1 MKTSFKLELGAQ
13 PLESDEC
20 MEMLKW
26 IQELFASYGY
36 SVLFL
41 GLLLEFVALPFPGE
55 TTMAFAGF
63 LSYTGRLDFPT
74 LIVVA
79 FAGTTVGMTITYFIG
94 LKAGLPFI
102 QRYGKWFLFSPAK
115 LEKTQRWFERYG
127 SVLIS
132 MGYFVPGVR
141 HFTGYFAG
149 IIALPFRKFAL
160 YAYSGALFWVLLF
173 LGIGKIFGPQWMGIF
188 HLFETYAPWI
198 ILGVAAIAALILIY
212 RYRRTISLRLLR
224 RKAAIPLKANMEVKV
239 KKTSKSR

>member
-1 MKTSFKLELGAQ
+1 
-13 PLESDEC
+13 

-36 SVLFL
+36 NVLFF

-63 LSYTGRLDFPT
+63 LSYTGKLDFPT
-74 LIVVA
+74 LVLVA
-79 FAGTTVGMTITYFIG
+79 FAGTTIGMTITYFIG
-94 LKAGLPFI
+94 LKAGMPFI

-127 SVLIS
+127 SILIS
-132 MGYFVPGVR
+132 IGYFVPGVR

-160 YAYSGALFWVLLF
+160 YAYGGALFWVVLF
-173 LGIGKIFGPQWMGIF
+173 LGIGRVFGPQWMGIF
-188 HLFETYAPWI
+188 HLFEVYALWI
-198 ILGVAAIAALILIY
+198 ISGGAAIAVLFCLY
-212 RYRRTISLRLLR
+212 RYRRQLLALFSG
-224 RKAAIPLKANMEVKV
+224 RKAGMKLESKLKEP
-239 KKTSKSR
+239 SKER